1 MRRSG
6 ERSTGTV
13 RWHSTGSLTYL
24 LAICYLFCYTVTGYV
39 ALRAVQ
45 THTCDH
51 MIFMLVQVS
60 LRHCCSLLVR
70 LQLLSVVRTVRIDS
84 CSPRSEWRDFV
95 VVGSVDQRG
104 QSGQVTFGM
113 GFLTIISELKC
124 QKIYLAFV
132 YCTDLFGVGQFHAPN
147 TYCASRP

>member
-13 RWHSTGSLTYL
+13 RWHSTGSLGYL
-24 LAICYLFCYTVTGYV
+24 LAICCSFCYTVPGYV
-39 ALRAVQ
+39 AVQ

-51 MIFMLVQVS
+51 MIFVLVQVS

-70 LQLLSVVRTVRIDS
+70 LQLLSVVRTVRINS

-95 VVGSVDQRG
+95 VVVSVNQL
-104 QSGQVTFGM
+104 TFGM
-113 GFLTIISELKC
+113 RFPF
-124 QKIYLAFV
+124 Q
-132 YCTDLFGVGQFHAPN
+132 N
-147 TYCASRP
+147 